1 MCPLAPCDAAVI
13 DLSVERIGAMS
24 IDYTIVRQLR
34 EAFGEKAA
42 ENALWIYFRNLD
54 SIQEGQDRE
63 FLFETARRWW
73 RSSPSRAVTD

>member
-1 MCPLAPCDAAVI
+1 MY
-13 DLSVERIGAMS
+13 

-42 ENALWIYFRNLD
+42 ENALWIYFRKRN

-63 FLFETARRWW
+63 FLFSTARALV
-73 RSSPSRAVTD
+73 S